1 MALIDTLRKLFTRNI
16 IVTHSGGVLKVFD
29 VSKAQST
36 GAKTAKGNY
45 HKWYGSG
52 FSSGYSQNTTA
63 YDVEANRLR
72 MYTDYELMDSDA
84 IIASALD
91 IYADSATVKDANGQL
106 LTIHTQNVKIKK
118 ILYNLFYDVLN
129 IDFNLWAWT
138 RELCK
143 FGDYFL
149 YLQIKEQYG
158 IVNVIPIHP
167 SLITREENYDPERT
181 GEFRFKYGG
190 MDQTALPSDTIE
202 QYEMAHFRMLSD
214 SKFQPYG
221 RCLCADSY
229 IEMESGVKQ
238 IHEIVVGDKVWTY
251 NITDSKYE
259 LAGVLNTC
267 ASGTKDILKVRTRH
281 NELRCSIDHNI
292 LVYNESTTEY
302 EYKEANKL
310 NIGDC
315 IVLGDGSYISSES
328 VIIDKTLD
336 GFNKNGWK
344 NNIDLVPDEV
354 NGDFARLYG
363 FMLGDGWINEHT
375 VTFSRGVYSA
385 TNLYYESLLQKLSGK
400 NVRLSGKTYAVDVIS
415 QATVGSK
422 MLSTVLSNSGFSGKS
437 YVKRI
442 PKWVYTLPFDIQLE
456 FVAGLVDA
464 DGSEFVDKWGV
475 RRYTVEL
482 ANRELVKD
490 LQVLLRRMNIKV
502 GKLCSRNRGRGTIRD
517 WTGIKHVSYYIY
529 FFLDGSKII
538 NREAFR
544 NINTPNIIQRVIAI
558 SNDGKDETFD
568 IQVSKNS
575 NFIANGIIVHNSSIE
590 PARKEFKKLSL
601 FEDAMLLQRI
611 MRAPE
616 RRIFKVDIGN
626 IAPNEVDGYMQSFIS
641 AMKKIPYID
650 QATGDYNLKFNLQ
663 NMLED
668 YYLPVRGSDSG
679 TTIDTLSGLGSENYT
694 QDVEYSKS
702 KLLAALKIPKAWLG
716 YDESIDGKANTA
728 GLDIRFASTIE
739 RVQKVITAELYRMG
753 IIHLLAQGIPK
764 EQMMDFELVLS
775 NSSTIRKRQ
784 EIDVLNEK
792 MNLATNM
799 LESKL
804 FSRQYIYER
813 VFDLSPD
820 EWNGES
826 DQVLEDLKLGFR
838 YKQIEEEG
846 NDPKL
851 SGKSVGTP
859 HDIAAMQM
867 TSAATGAAV
876 KRLFTQDDEDKRTEN
891 EGRPPKEGSFGRDKD
906 PAFGRDPNGMKALA
920 NQQPNESL
928 ALKSGLELY
937 IDSISDAKRRSIDK
951 SSKKQSIDDIDML
964 NESSLLEDAD

>member
-202 QYEMAHFRMLSD
+202 QYEMAHFRLLSD

-221 RCLCADSY
+221 RA
-229 IEMESGVKQ
+229 
-238 IHEIVVGDKVWTY
+238 
-251 NITDSKYE
+251 
-259 LAGVLNTC
+259 
-267 ASGTKDILKVRTRH
+267 
-281 NELRCSIDHNI
+281 
-292 LVYNESTTEY
+292 
-302 EYKEANKL
+302 
-310 NIGDC
+310 
-315 IVLGDGSYISSES
+315 
-328 VIIDKTLD
+328 
-336 GFNKNGWK
+336 
-344 NNIDLVPDEV
+344 
-354 NGDFARLYG
+354 
-363 FMLGDGWINEHT
+363 
-375 VTFSRGVYSA
+375 
-385 TNLYYESLLQKLSGK
+385 
-400 NVRLSGKTYAVDVIS
+400 
-415 QATVGSK
+415 
-422 MLSTVLSNSGFSGKS
+422 
-437 YVKRI
+437 
-442 PKWVYTLPFDIQLE
+442 
-456 FVAGLVDA
+456 
-464 DGSEFVDKWGV
+464 
-475 RRYTVEL
+475 
-482 ANRELVKD
+482 
-490 LQVLLRRMNIKV
+490 
-502 GKLCSRNRGRGTIRD
+502 
-517 WTGIKHVSYYIY
+517 
-529 FFLDGSKII
+529 
-538 NREAFR
+538 
-544 NINTPNIIQRVIAI
+544 
-558 SNDGKDETFD
+558 
-568 IQVSKNS
+568 
-575 NFIANGIIVHNSSIE
+575 SIE

-739 RVQKVITAELYRMG
+739 RVQKVITAELYKMG

-876 KRLFTQDDEDKRTEN
+876 KRLFTQDDEDERTEN

-928 ALKSGLELY
+928 TLKSGLELY

>member
-36 GAKTAKGNY
+36 GGKTAKSNY
-45 HKWYGSG
+45 HKWQGSG
-52 FSSGYSQNTTA
+52 FTSGYSQNSTA
-63 YDVEANRLR
+63 YDVEAARLR
-72 MYTDYELMDSDA
+72 MYTDYELMDTDA

-149 YLQIKEQYG
+149 YLQIQEKYG

-181 GEFRFKYGG
+181 GEFRFKYAGVE
-190 MDQTALPSDTIE
+190 QTSLPADTIE

-221 RCLCADSY
+221 R
-229 IEMESGVKQ
+229 
-238 IHEIVVGDKVWTY
+238 
-251 NITDSKYE
+251 
-259 LAGVLNTC
+259 
-267 ASGTKDILKVRTRH
+267 
-281 NELRCSIDHNI
+281 
-292 LVYNESTTEY
+292 
-302 EYKEANKL
+302 
-310 NIGDC
+310 
-315 IVLGDGSYISSES
+315 
-328 VIIDKTLD
+328 
-336 GFNKNGWK
+336 
-344 NNIDLVPDEV
+344 
-354 NGDFARLYG
+354 
-363 FMLGDGWINEHT
+363 
-375 VTFSRGVYSA
+375 
-385 TNLYYESLLQKLSGK
+385 
-400 NVRLSGKTYAVDVIS
+400 
-415 QATVGSK
+415 
-422 MLSTVLSNSGFSGKS
+422 
-437 YVKRI
+437 
-442 PKWVYTLPFDIQLE
+442 
-456 FVAGLVDA
+456 
-464 DGSEFVDKWGV
+464 
-475 RRYTVEL
+475 
-482 ANRELVKD
+482 
-490 LQVLLRRMNIKV
+490 
-502 GKLCSRNRGRGTIRD
+502 
-517 WTGIKHVSYYIY
+517 
-529 FFLDGSKII
+529 
-538 NREAFR
+538 
-544 NINTPNIIQRVIAI
+544 
-558 SNDGKDETFD
+558 
-568 IQVSKNS
+568 
-575 NFIANGIIVHNSSIE
+575 SSIE
-590 PARKEFKKLSL
+590 PARKEYKKLSL

-626 IAPNEVDGYMQSFIS
+626 IAPGEVDGYMKDFINM
-641 AMKKIPYID
+641 MKKVPYID

-679 TTIDTLSGLGSENYT
+679 TSIDTLSGLGSENYT

-739 RVQKVITAELYRMG
+739 RVQKVITSELYKMA
-753 IIHLLAQGIPK
+753 IIHLLAQGIDK
-764 EQMMDFELVLS
+764 ENIMDFELVLS

-838 YKQIEEEG
+838 YKQIEDEG
-846 NDPKL
+846 NDPKI
-851 SGKSVGTP
+851 SKVSVGTP

-876 KRLFTQDDEDKRTEN
+876 KRLYTQDEQDTRSEN
-891 EGRPPKEGSFGRDKD
+891 EGRPAKEGSFGRDKD
-906 PAFGRDPNGMKALA
+906 PAFGRDPVGMKALG
-920 NQQPNESL
+920 NQSNEGVSM
-928 ALKSGLELY
+928 KSGVELY
-937 IDSISDAKRRSIDK
+937 IDKILNAKSRSMERPK
-951 SSKKQSIDDIDML
+951 RQPTDDISML
-964 NESSLLEDAD
+964 NESSLLPDSDTII

>member
-36 GAKTAKGNY
+36 GGKTAKSNY
-45 HKWYGSG
+45 HKWQGSG
-52 FSSGYSQNTTA
+52 FTSGYSQNSTA
-63 YDVEANRLR
+63 YDVEAARLR
-72 MYTDYELMDSDA
+72 MYTDYELMDTDA

-149 YLQIKEQYG
+149 YLQIQEKYG

-181 GEFRFKYGG
+181 GEFRFKYAGI
-190 MDQTALPSDTIE
+190 DQTSLPSDTFE

-221 RCLCADSY
+221 R
-229 IEMESGVKQ
+229 
-238 IHEIVVGDKVWTY
+238 
-251 NITDSKYE
+251 
-259 LAGVLNTC
+259 
-267 ASGTKDILKVRTRH
+267 
-281 NELRCSIDHNI
+281 
-292 LVYNESTTEY
+292 
-302 EYKEANKL
+302 
-310 NIGDC
+310 
-315 IVLGDGSYISSES
+315 SS
-328 VIIDKTLD
+328 V
-336 GFNKNGWK
+336 
-344 NNIDLVPDEV
+344 
-354 NGDFARLYG
+354 
-363 FMLGDGWINEHT
+363 
-375 VTFSRGVYSA
+375 
-385 TNLYYESLLQKLSGK
+385 
-400 NVRLSGKTYAVDVIS
+400 
-415 QATVGSK
+415 
-422 MLSTVLSNSGFSGKS
+422 
-437 YVKRI
+437 
-442 PKWVYTLPFDIQLE
+442 
-456 FVAGLVDA
+456 
-464 DGSEFVDKWGV
+464 
-475 RRYTVEL
+475 
-482 ANRELVKD
+482 
-490 LQVLLRRMNIKV
+490 
-502 GKLCSRNRGRGTIRD
+502 
-517 WTGIKHVSYYIY
+517 
-529 FFLDGSKII
+529 
-538 NREAFR
+538 
-544 NINTPNIIQRVIAI
+544 
-558 SNDGKDETFD
+558 
-568 IQVSKNS
+568 
-575 NFIANGIIVHNSSIE
+575 E
-590 PARKEFKKLSL
+590 PARKEYKKLSL

-626 IAPNEVDGYMQSFIS
+626 IAPEEVDGYMKDFINM
-641 AMKKIPYID
+641 MKKVPYID

-679 TTIDTLSGLGSENYT
+679 TSIDTLSGLGSENYT

-739 RVQKVITAELYRMG
+739 RVQKVITSELYKMA
-753 IIHLLAQGIPK
+753 IIHLLAQGIDK
-764 EQMMDFELVLS
+764 ENIMDFELVLS

-826 DQVLEDLKLGFR
+826 EQVLEDLKLGFR
-838 YKQIEEEG
+838 YKQIEDEG
-846 NDPKL
+846 NDPKI
-851 SGKSVGTP
+851 SKVSVGTP

-876 KRLFTQDDEDKRTEN
+876 KRLYTQDEQDTRSEN

-906 PAFGRDPNGMKALA
+906 PSFGRDPVGMKALA
-920 NQQPNESL
+920 NTQSNEGVSM
-928 ALKSGLELY
+928 KSGVELY
-937 IDSISDAKRRSIDK
+937 IDKILNAKSRSMERPK
-951 SSKKQSIDDIDML
+951 RQPTDDISML
-964 NESSLLEDAD
+964 NESSLLPDSDTSI

>member
-158 IVNVIPIHP
+158 IVNVVPIHP

-221 RCLCADSY
+221 R
-229 IEMESGVKQ
+229 
-238 IHEIVVGDKVWTY
+238 
-251 NITDSKYE
+251 
-259 LAGVLNTC
+259 
-267 ASGTKDILKVRTRH
+267 
-281 NELRCSIDHNI
+281 
-292 LVYNESTTEY
+292 
-302 EYKEANKL
+302 
-310 NIGDC
+310 
-315 IVLGDGSYISSES
+315 
-328 VIIDKTLD
+328 
-336 GFNKNGWK
+336 
-344 NNIDLVPDEV
+344 
-354 NGDFARLYG
+354 
-363 FMLGDGWINEHT
+363 
-375 VTFSRGVYSA
+375 
-385 TNLYYESLLQKLSGK
+385 
-400 NVRLSGKTYAVDVIS
+400 
-415 QATVGSK
+415 
-422 MLSTVLSNSGFSGKS
+422 
-437 YVKRI
+437 
-442 PKWVYTLPFDIQLE
+442 
-456 FVAGLVDA
+456 
-464 DGSEFVDKWGV
+464 
-475 RRYTVEL
+475 
-482 ANRELVKD
+482 
-490 LQVLLRRMNIKV
+490 
-502 GKLCSRNRGRGTIRD
+502 
-517 WTGIKHVSYYIY
+517 
-529 FFLDGSKII
+529 
-538 NREAFR
+538 
-544 NINTPNIIQRVIAI
+544 
-558 SNDGKDETFD
+558 
-568 IQVSKNS
+568 
-575 NFIANGIIVHNSSIE
+575 SSIE

-739 RVQKVITAELYRMG
+739 RVQKVITAELYKMG

-876 KRLFTQDDEDKRTEN
+876 KRLFTQDDEDERTEN

>member
-29 VSKAQST
+29 VSKAQSA
-36 GAKTAKGNY
+36 GGKTAKSNY
-45 HKWYGSG
+45 HKWQGSG
-52 FSSGYSQNTTA
+52 FTSGYSQNSTA
-63 YDVEANRLR
+63 YDVEAARLR
-72 MYTDYELMDSDA
+72 MYTDYELMDTDA

-149 YLQIKEQYG
+149 YLQIQEKYG

-181 GEFRFKYGG
+181 GEFRFKYAGI
-190 MDQTALPSDTIE
+190 DQTSLPSDTFE

-221 RCLCADSY
+221 RCLCADSHVDTEY
-229 IEMESGVKQ
+229 GTKSID
-238 IHEIVVGDKVWTY
+238 EIVVGDMVWTFD
-251 NITDSKYE
+251 IERRDYE
-259 LAGVLNTC
+259 LAEVINVC
-267 ASGTKDILKVRTRH
+267 ESGEKSIVKVRT
-281 NELRCSIDHNI
+281 NYNTIRCSPDHKI
-292 LVYNESTTEY
+292 LIYNKEKDEY
-302 EYKEANKL
+302 EYKEASKL
-310 NIGDC
+310 QIGEF
-315 IVLGDGSYISSES
+315 IES
-328 VIIDKTLD
+328 D
-336 GFNKNGWK
+336 
-344 NNIDLVPDEV
+344 
-354 NGDFARLYG
+354 
-363 FMLGDGWINEHT
+363 
-375 VTFSRGVYSA
+375 VYS
-385 TNLYYESLLQKLSGK
+385 NEYIVGVFNDDMDL
-400 NVRLSGKTYAVDVIS
+400 TY
-415 QATVGSK
+415 
-422 MLSTVLSNSGFSGKS
+422 
-437 YVKRI
+437 
-442 PKWVYTLPFDIQLE
+442 
-456 FVAGLVDA
+456 
-464 DGSEFVDKWGV
+464 
-475 RRYTVEL
+475 
-482 ANRELVKD
+482 
-490 LQVLLRRMNIKV
+490 
-502 GKLCSRNRGRGTIRD
+502 
-517 WTGIKHVSYYIY
+517 
-529 FFLDGSKII
+529 
-538 NREAFR
+538 
-544 NINTPNIIQRVIAI
+544 
-558 SNDGKDETFD
+558 D

-575 NFIANGIIVHNSSIE
+575 NFIANGIVVHNSSIE
-590 PARKEFKKLSL
+590 PARKEYKKLSL

-626 IAPNEVDGYMQSFIS
+626 IAPEEVDGYMKDFINM
-641 AMKKIPYID
+641 MKKVPYID

-679 TTIDTLSGLGSENYT
+679 TSIDTLSGLGSENYT

-739 RVQKVITAELYRMG
+739 RVQKVITSELYKMA
-753 IIHLLAQGIPK
+753 IIHLLAQGIDK
-764 EQMMDFELVLS
+764 EKIMDFELVLS

-826 DQVLEDLKLGFR
+826 EQVLEDLKLGFR
-838 YKQIEEEG
+838 YKQIEDEG
-846 NDPKL
+846 NDPKI
-851 SGKSVGTP
+851 SKVSVGTP

-876 KRLFTQDDEDKRTEN
+876 KRLYTQDEQDTRSEN

-906 PAFGRDPNGMKALA
+906 PSFGRDPVGMKALA
-920 NQQPNESL
+920 NTQSNEGVSM
-928 ALKSGLELY
+928 KSGVELY
-937 IDSISDAKRRSIDK
+937 IDKILNAKSRSMERPK
-951 SSKKQSIDDIDML
+951 RQPTDDISML
-964 NESSLLEDAD
+964 NESSLLPDSDT

>member
-106 LTIHTQNVKIKK
+106 LTIHTQNIKIKK

-149 YLQIKEQYG
+149 YLQIKEKYG
-158 IVNVIPIHP
+158 IVNVVPIHP

-221 RCLCADSY
+221 R
-229 IEMESGVKQ
+229 
-238 IHEIVVGDKVWTY
+238 
-251 NITDSKYE
+251 
-259 LAGVLNTC
+259 
-267 ASGTKDILKVRTRH
+267 
-281 NELRCSIDHNI
+281 
-292 LVYNESTTEY
+292 
-302 EYKEANKL
+302 
-310 NIGDC
+310 
-315 IVLGDGSYISSES
+315 
-328 VIIDKTLD
+328 
-336 GFNKNGWK
+336 
-344 NNIDLVPDEV
+344 
-354 NGDFARLYG
+354 
-363 FMLGDGWINEHT
+363 
-375 VTFSRGVYSA
+375 
-385 TNLYYESLLQKLSGK
+385 
-400 NVRLSGKTYAVDVIS
+400 
-415 QATVGSK
+415 
-422 MLSTVLSNSGFSGKS
+422 
-437 YVKRI
+437 
-442 PKWVYTLPFDIQLE
+442 
-456 FVAGLVDA
+456 
-464 DGSEFVDKWGV
+464 
-475 RRYTVEL
+475 
-482 ANRELVKD
+482 
-490 LQVLLRRMNIKV
+490 
-502 GKLCSRNRGRGTIRD
+502 
-517 WTGIKHVSYYIY
+517 
-529 FFLDGSKII
+529 
-538 NREAFR
+538 
-544 NINTPNIIQRVIAI
+544 
-558 SNDGKDETFD
+558 
-568 IQVSKNS
+568 
-575 NFIANGIIVHNSSIE
+575 SSIE